1 MTSTNKEVEV
11 KVEPSKT
18 ETASSWWPSSWSSSV
33 KTPSPDTGTN
43 SVGRFNPLNWFSS
56 TQSTTIAPSSGGRYS
71 RKSRRRHRRSKKGGK
86 KRKSLR
92 FRQGG

>member
-1 MTSTNKEVEV
+1 MTSTNNEGEV
-11 KVEPSKT
+11 KVETPI
-18 ETASSWWPSSWSSSV
+18 APFRWPWSS
-33 KTPSPDTGTN
+33 SPDTGTN
-43 SVGRFNPLNWFSS
+43 SVGSFNPLNWFS
-56 TQSTTIAPSSGGRYS
+56 TKSTTPVTGGRYS

>member
-1 MTSTNKEVEV
+1 MASNNEVDV
-11 KVEPSKT
+11 TVEPSKT
-18 ETASSWWPSSWSSSV
+18 ATSWWPSSWSSSV

-43 SVGRFNPLNWFSS
+43 SVGWSNPLNWFS
-56 TQSTTIAPSSGGRYS
+56 TKSTTPVVGGRYS
-71 RKSRRRHRRSKKGGK
+71 RKSRRHRRSKKGGK